1 MKDALA
7 LLNQLEVVLKRE
19 ALWSERKPTAT
30 AMASQVPFSAD
41 LMAFE
46 QWLQFIYLPKLRE
59 MLRVQSALPSRME
72 VAPAAELYL
81 PERLTVIRI
90 LRHLDSLAAEQSR

>member
-19 ALWSERKPTAT
+19 ALWSERKPSAT

-41 LMAFE
+41 VMAFE
-46 QWLQFIYLPKLRE
+46 QWLQFIYLPRLRE
-59 MLRVQSALPSRME
+59 MLRVQSALPFTME
-72 VAPAAELYL
+72 VAPAAEVYL

-90 LRHLDSLAAEQSR
+90 LRQLDSVAAGQLR